1 MSNVNIVCNT
11 NIDHILKVDCFSLI
25 INKYTKKLVS
35 WKKNYAFA
43 PRMRDRSQTGAAAE
57 VTLLI
62 FGSMHVQQSNQ
73 SLFTIARPRV
83 NRGC

>member
-1 MSNVNIVCNT
+1 MFNM
-11 NIDHILKVDCFSLI
+11 LKITLLCGDTEV
-25 INKYTKKLVS
+25 

-73 SLFTIARPRV
+73 SLFTIARPHV